1 MVKRIEYAVRSH
13 ADVDLCWKV
22 FTDCEHWNSFVP
34 GTYGKIEWVGEPW
47 AVESRVRME
56 LFLPVPLKTDCVII
70 GSSPPNKVG
79 WINHE
84 LENAVEQWVFF
95 QPLDEGGTVISLWL
109 EIRGNTQMLQG
120 RDIGIVMREY
130 KENWYN
136 RLAQKCDELAV
147 RGRISVT
154 EQGQGS
160 GKSAQVP
167 KRPQVRSSSVSKQK
181 NREL

>member
-13 ADVDLCWKV
+13 ADVNLCWKV

-34 GTYGKIEWVGEPW
+34 GTYGSIEWVGEPW

-56 LFLPVPLKTDCVII
+56 LLQPVPLKTDCVII

-95 QPLDEGGTVISLWL
+95 KPHDEGGTVISIWL
-109 EIRGNTQMLQG
+109 EIRGNTQMLMG
-120 RDIGIVMREY
+120 RDIEQVTREY

-136 RLAQKCDELAV
+136 CLAKKCDELAA
-147 RGRISVT
+147 RSLNSSA
-154 EQGQGS
+154 EQAKIS
-160 GKSAQVP
+160 GKPSQAT
-167 KRPQVRSSSVSKQK
+167 KRTRARSRSVSTQK
-181 NREL
+181 NHEL